1 MIVSIA
7 DAKPIPWRHYEALT
21 LPSWIKVSIADA
33 KPIPW
38 RLLFIWY
45 VHLPRFVFQSQTRS
59 QSPGDAISSLN
70 IDLLCDMSFN
80 RRREAN
86 PLATSF
92 DGSNVISYNEFQSQT
107 RSQSPGDI
115 EAHSPALRI
124 VNKFQSQTRSQSP
137 GDGYGLYE
145 EPAAAP
151 VSIADAKP
159 IPWRHLL
166 LISCSLAAIGF
177 NRRREA
183 NP

>member
-70 IDLLCDMSFN
+70 IDLLCDMCFN

-86 PLATSF
+86 PLATAMADTKSRRQLQ
-92 DGSNVISYNEFQSQT
+92 FQSQT
-107 RSQSPGDI
+107 RGEQVI
-115 EAHSPALRI
+115 
-124 VNKFQSQTRSQSP
+124 
-137 GDGYGLYE
+137 
-145 EPAAAP
+145 
-151 VSIADAKP
+151 
-159 IPWRHLL
+159 HLWKKAF
-166 LISCSLAAIGF
+166 SLHQ
-177 NRRREA
+177 NYSK
-183 NP
+183 